1 MTVSPIQSV
10 YRPASMLENPSGIG
24 LSAAISVVHV
34 LLFPWWV
41 GALAN
46 HTRKASEQV
55 ISSNIFDHL
64 KLHP

>member
-1 MTVSPIQSV
+1 
-10 YRPASMLENPSGIG
+10 MLQNPSGIG

-34 LLFPWWV
+34 LLLPWWV
-41 GALAN
+41 GASAN

-55 ISSNIFDHL
+55 ISSNIVDDL